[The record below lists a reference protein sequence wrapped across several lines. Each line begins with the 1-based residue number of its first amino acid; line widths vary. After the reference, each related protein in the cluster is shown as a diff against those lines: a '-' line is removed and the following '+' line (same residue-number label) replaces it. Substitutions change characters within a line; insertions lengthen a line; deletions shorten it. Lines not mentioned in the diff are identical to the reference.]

1 MTRTNRETAAGPKKS
16 DSPTATPYAMPA
28 TGPSGTASDA
38 RGKLAE
44 VSTTSRSR
52 NARAYARRAG
62 SCASSPDTM
71 PSPAVAAPAN
81 MRGGNSGTA
90 KRFASGDTSD
100 TRPNTAA
107 MIGMVGTVAASVVAR
122 PGRIA
127 AGRNASR
134 PEIGSPRYRRP
145 AVAVADRRNPTS
157 PIADASMLTIVATAS
172 ASALSVAGRRPNASP
187 RDATTA
193 ITAARATLGA
203 SPTRTL
209 YASTHATSIPALTP

>member
-1 MTRTNRETAAGPKKS
+1 
-16 DSPTATPYAMPA
+16 
-28 TGPSGTASDA
+28 
-38 RGKLAE
+38 
-44 VSTTSRSR
+44 
-52 NARAYARRAG
+52 
-62 SCASSPDTM
+62 M

-100 TRPNTAA
+100 TRRTTAA
-107 MIGMVGTVAASVVAR
+107 MLGMVGTVAASVVAR

-134 PEIGSPRYRRP
+134 SEIGSPRYRRP

-209 YASTHATSIPALTP
+209 YASTHATVIPAVIAGRTGPRASGAIWTASAIRTAPAAAGRSGARRTDVTGRRPCP